1 MATAPH
7 APPASPPTRPITPS
21 DQSAAGTPT
30 TPPARRPWPD
40 ARVQGAWYERNRD
53 HPVRL
58 RLMDGSELDGV
69 LVAADTYTLA
79 LRPPGR
85 AEPILVNKH
94 AIAVLARLE
103 DEATTR
109 GPAGAPA
116 PPS

>member
-7 APPASPPTRPITPS
+7 APPASPPPARSLPAH
-21 DQSAAGTPT
+21 QSAAGTPT

-79 LRPPGR
+79 LRLPDR